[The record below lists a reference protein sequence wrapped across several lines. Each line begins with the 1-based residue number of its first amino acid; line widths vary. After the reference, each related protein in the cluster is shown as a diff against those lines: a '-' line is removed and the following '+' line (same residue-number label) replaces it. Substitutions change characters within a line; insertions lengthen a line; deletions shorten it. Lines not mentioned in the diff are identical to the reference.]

1 MSLEFDLGSCLRI
14 SSKASECVKC
24 VEICPVDT
32 INISQT
38 NLPAFTPSDCIDCG
52 ACVGVCP
59 TEAFS
64 LKDFSIV
71 EFFFSFLESED
82 NLISCK
88 KNIPCLSWFSVESL
102 ISLALANKKPVEL
115 DLSHCQTCEIGVRL
129 FDKIKSDI
137 EEANFI
143 LSSFCDKLLKESYIL
158 DESLL
163 KIEVRDKDLEISSR
177 RSFLSNL
184 SLKGTLKTKREFDE
198 LIKQDELQ
206 EFNVDLSNIS
216 KIKEKNITD
225 KRKLLFSTLRK
236 IEKPSKYEVLP
247 QEELSF
253 ISQKYIDDS
262 CTNCQICYRVCP
274 SGALSSDSK
283 FSIINFDAM
292 ICLKCHLCHDVCE
305 SDSIHIQ
312 AGFEN
317 SEFFEPRERTLVKFN
332 IKRCNECGNNF
343 TYFEGEKVCP
353 RCFVEE
359 DEAITLHQNARSFN
373 F

>member
-1 MSLEFDLGSCLRI
+1 VSLNFDLGSCVRS
-14 SSKASECVKC
+14 SSKVSECVKC

-32 INISQT
+32 INISDT
-38 NLPAFTPSDCIDCG
+38 NLPAFIPSACIDCG
-52 ACVGVCP
+52 ACVGICP
-59 TEAFS
+59 TESFS
-64 LKDFSIV
+64 LDQFSII
-71 EFFFSFLESED
+71 EFFFSFLQSED
-82 NLISCK
+82 KIVSCK
-88 KNIPCLSWFSVESL
+88 KNIPCISWLSVETL
-102 ISLALANKKPVEL
+102 ISLALANEKLVEL
-115 DLSHCQTCEIGVRL
+115 DLSHCQTCEIGGKL
-129 FDKIKSDI
+129 FDKIISNI
-137 EEANFI
+137 QETNFI
-143 LSSFCDKLLKESYIL
+143 LSSFCDKSLKESYIL
-158 DESLL
+158 
-163 KIEVRDKDLEISSR
+163 EVMDLAEEKQVDLEVSSR

-184 SLKGTLKTKREFDE
+184 SLKGTIKNKREFDE
-198 LIKQDELQ
+198 LVQQDELK
-206 EFNVDLSNIS
+206 EFNIDKSNIS

-236 IEKPSKYEVLP
+236 QEKPSKYEVLP

-283 FSIINFDAM
+283 FSVINFDAK

-332 IKRCNECGNNF
+332 IKRCDECGNNF
-343 TYFEGEKVCP
+343 TYFEGERVCP

-359 DEAITLHQNARSFN
+359 DEAITLHQNAKSFN

>member
-1 MSLEFDLGSCLRI
+1 VSLNFDLGSCVRS
-14 SSKASECVKC
+14 SSKVSECVKC
-24 VEICPVDT
+24 VDICPVDT
-32 INISQT
+32 INISDT
-38 NLPAFTPSDCIDCG
+38 NLPAFIPSVCIDCG

-59 TEAFS
+59 TESFS
-64 LKDFSIV
+64 LNNFSTI
-71 EFFFSFLESED
+71 EFFFSFLQSND
-82 NLISCK
+82 DLISCK
-88 KNIPCLSWFSVESL
+88 NNIPCISWLSVETL
-102 ISLALANKKPVEL
+102 ISLALANEKPVEL
-115 DLSHCQTCEIGVRL
+115 DLSHCQTCEIGGKL
-129 FDKIKSDI
+129 FDTIISNI
-137 EEANFI
+137 QEANFL
-143 LSSFCDKLLKESYIL
+143 LSSFSDKSLKESYMSEVMDFTEEIQ
-158 DESLL
+158 
-163 KIEVRDKDLEISSR
+163 IEEISSR

-184 SLKGTLKTKREFDE
+184 SLKGTIKNKREFDE
-198 LIKQDELQ
+198 LVQQDELK
-206 EFNVDLSNIS
+206 EFNIDKSNIS
-216 KIKEKNITD
+216 KIKEKNITN

-236 IEKPSKYEVLP
+236 VEKPSKYEVLP

-274 SGALSSDSK
+274 SGALSTDSK
-283 FSIINFDAM
+283 FSIINFDAK

-332 IKRCNECGNNF
+332 IKKCNECGNNF
-343 TYFEGEKVCP
+343 AYFEGEKVCP

-359 DEAITLHQNARSFN
+359 DEAITLHQNAKSFN